1 MNKKEVQQ
9 TAEFKRQA
17 TKSIMA
23 IALFIFVYLIILT
36 LAVILT
42 GLCITF
48 GVLLIVTKPLFIT
61 IALGIGL
68 SSLGVLILI
77 FLLKFIFKS
86 HRVDRSNLI
95 EITEQQEP
103 ALFNMIRE
111 IVETV
116 GTTFPKKVYL
126 SSEVNAAVFYDSSFW
141 SMFFPVKKNLLIG
154 LGLTNTITREEF
166 KAILSHEFGHFSQ
179 KTMKVGSYVYNVNQ
193 VIFNM
198 LFENESYENLVQKW
212 SNVSGYFS
220 VFVTIAGKI
229 NEGIQ
234 WILRKLYVVVN
245 KSYMGLSR
253 EMEFHA
259 DEIAAS
265 VTGFQPLKTSLLRM
279 ALADNSFNNVLDFY
293 NSKIDLNI
301 KSNNIYHDQS
311 AVMHFVAEFNNIP
324 LKNLLPD
331 ISLEEQSKFNK
342 SKLVISD
349 QWSSHPTTEQR
360 ISRLEKSG
368 FIANITG
375 DTPANSIFS
384 NAEKLQQQITEKIF
398 ESVKY
403 EGETQKMTTAEFSEE
418 YKKETLND
426 SFSKIYNGYYD
437 NKNPLKF
444 DLSMVDAYEQT
455 CLSELFSDTHVDLVY
470 SAIALE
476 NDIHTLQ
483 NIANKTLNI
492 KTFDYDGMRYKRKN
506 SVMLIEKLKPELENL
521 KESIKAND
529 KKIFEFFKNEEKQQ
543 NRQERL
549 TQIYSAFFQ
558 YDEDFDSKF
567 ELRNK
572 LLKDLEFVAETTPFN
587 DIKANFK
594 RIKPIEQQ
602 LKNEMKPLL
611 NDPLLQSE
619 ITHETKEK
627 LEEYL
632 STTLEYFGVTSYYDE
647 NLSTLYFAINNFS
660 YLLSRKYFLMKKEL
674 LDYQGELTK
683 AEQVA

>member
-1 MNKKEVQQ
+1 MNKKEVQL
-9 TAEFKRQA
+9 TAEFKSQA
-17 TKSIMA
+17 TRSILS

-36 LAVILT
+36 LAVMLT
-42 GLCITF
+42 GLCIAL
-48 GVLLIVTKPLFIT
+48 GALLVITKPMFIT

-77 FLLKFIFKS
+77 FLLKFVFKS

-95 EITEQQEP
+95 EVTEQQEP
-103 ALFNMIRE
+103 QLFNMIRE

-141 SMFFPVKKNLLIG
+141 SMFFPVRKNLLIG
-154 LGLTNTITREEF
+154 MGLTNTITREEL

-198 LFENESYENLVQKW
+198 LFENESYESLAQEW
-212 SNVSGYFS
+212 SDASGYFS
-220 VFVTIAGKI
+220 VFVVIAGKI
-229 NEGIQ
+229 NAGIQ

-265 VTGFQPLKTSLLRM
+265 VTGFEPLKTSLLRM
-279 ALADNSFNNVLDFY
+279 ALADNSFNNVLNFY
-293 NSKIDLNI
+293 NSKIGLNI
-301 KSNNIYHDQS
+301 KSNNLYHDQS

-368 FIANITG
+368 FTADITS
-375 DTPANSIFS
+375 DAPANTIFS
-384 NAEKLQQQITEKIF
+384 DAEKLQQQITEKIF
-398 ESVKY
+398 ESVEY
-403 EGETQKMTTAEFSEE
+403 DGETQKMTSIEFSEE

-444 DLSMVDAYEQT
+444 DLSNDEANEQT
-455 CLSELFSDTHVDLVY
+455 SVSDLFSDMKVDLVY
-470 SAIALE
+470 SALALE
-476 NDIHTLQ
+476 NDIQTLQ
-483 NIANKTLNI
+483 SIINKTFNI
-492 KTFDYDGMRYKRKN
+492 KTFDYDGIRYKRKEA
-506 SVMLIEKLKPELENL
+506 SQLINKLKPELENL
-521 KESIKAND
+521 NQIIKDND
-529 KKIFEFFKNEEKQQ
+529 KKIFGFFKKEESRQ
-543 NRQERL
+543 NRQGRL
-549 TQIYSAFFQ
+549 AQIYSTFFQ
-558 YDEDFDSKF
+558 YDDDFESKF
-567 ELRNK
+567 ELSNK
-572 LLKDLEFVAETTPFN
+572 LSKDLEFVGETTPFEV
-587 DIKANFK
+587 IKANFK
-594 RIKPIEQQ
+594 KIEPTEQQ
-602 LKNEMKPLL
+602 LKNAITALL
-611 NDPLLQSE
+611 TDPLLQNDITSE
-619 ITHETKEK
+619 TQEK
-627 LEEYL
+627 LKEYT
-632 STTLEYFGVTSYYDE
+632 STTLEYFGGTSYKDE
-647 NLSTLYFAINNFS
+647 NLSTLYFAINSFN
-660 YLLSRKYFLMKKEL
+660 YLLSRKYFLLKKEL
-674 LDYQGELTK
+674 LDYQEELTK
-683 AEQVA
+683 TEQVA

>member
-1 MNKKEVQQ
+1 MNKKEVQL
-9 TAEFKRQA
+9 TAEFKSQA
-17 TKSIMA
+17 TKSILS

-36 LAVILT
+36 LAVMLT
-42 GLCITF
+42 GLCIAL
-48 GVLLIVTKPLFIT
+48 GALLVITKPMFIT

-77 FLLKFIFKS
+77 FLLKFVFKS

-95 EITEQQEP
+95 EVTEQQEP
-103 ALFNMIRE
+103 QLFNMIRE

-141 SMFFPVKKNLLIG
+141 SMFFPVRKNLLIG
-154 LGLTNTITREEF
+154 MGLTNTITREEL

-198 LFENESYENLVQKW
+198 LFENESYESLAQEW
-212 SNVSGYFS
+212 SDTSGYFS
-220 VFVTIAGKI
+220 VFVVIAGKI
-229 NEGIQ
+229 NAGIQ

-265 VTGFQPLKTSLLRM
+265 VTGFEPLKTSLLRM
-279 ALADNSFNNVLDFY
+279 ALADNSFNNVLNFY
-293 NSKIDLNI
+293 NSKIGLNI
-301 KSNNIYHDQS
+301 KSNNLYHDQS

-368 FIANITG
+368 FTADITS
-375 DTPANSIFS
+375 DAPANTIFS
-384 NAEKLQQQITEKIF
+384 DAEKLQQQITEKIF
-398 ESVKY
+398 ESVEY
-403 EGETQKMTTAEFSEE
+403 DGETQKMTSIEFSEE

-444 DLSMVDAYEQT
+444 DLSNDEANEQT
-455 CLSELFSDTHVDLVY
+455 SVSDLFSDMKVDLVY
-470 SAIALE
+470 SALALE
-476 NDIHTLQ
+476 NDIQTLQ
-483 NIANKTLNI
+483 SIINKTFNI
-492 KTFDYDGMRYKRKN
+492 KTFDYDGIRYKRKEA
-506 SVMLIEKLKPELENL
+506 SQLINKLKPELENL
-521 KESIKAND
+521 NQIIKDND
-529 KKIFEFFKNEEKQQ
+529 KKIFGFFKKEESRQ
-543 NRQERL
+543 NRQGRL
-549 TQIYSAFFQ
+549 AQIYSTFFQ
-558 YDEDFDSKF
+558 YDDDFESKF
-567 ELRNK
+567 ELSNK
-572 LLKDLEFVAETTPFN
+572 LSKDLEFVGETTPFEV
-587 DIKANFK
+587 IKANFK
-594 RIKPIEQQ
+594 KIEPTEQQ
-602 LKNEMKPLL
+602 LKNAITALL
-611 NDPLLQSE
+611 TDPLLQNDITSE
-619 ITHETKEK
+619 TQEK
-627 LEEYL
+627 LKEYT
-632 STTLEYFGVTSYYDE
+632 STTLEYFGGTSYKDE
-647 NLSTLYFAINNFS
+647 NLSTLYFAINSFN
-660 YLLSRKYFLMKKEL
+660 YLLSRKYFLLKKEL
-674 LDYQGELTK
+674 LDYQEELTK
-683 AEQVA
+683 TEQVA

>member
-1 MNKKEVQQ
+1 MNKKEVQL
-9 TAEFKRQA
+9 TAEFKSQA
-17 TKSIMA
+17 TRSILS

-36 LAVILT
+36 LAVMLT
-42 GLCITF
+42 GLCIAL
-48 GVLLIVTKPLFIT
+48 GALLVITKPMFIT

-77 FLLKFIFKS
+77 FLLKFVFKS

-95 EITEQQEP
+95 EVTEQQEP
-103 ALFNMIRE
+103 QLFNMIRE

-141 SMFFPVKKNLLIG
+141 SMFFPVRKNLLIG
-154 LGLTNTITREEF
+154 MGLTNTITREEL

-198 LFENESYENLVQKW
+198 LFENESYESLAQEW
-212 SNVSGYFS
+212 SDTSGYFS
-220 VFVTIAGKI
+220 VFVVIAGKI
-229 NEGIQ
+229 NAGIQ

-265 VTGFQPLKTSLLRM
+265 VTGFEPLKTSLLRM
-279 ALADNSFNNVLDFY
+279 ALADNSFNNVLNFY
-293 NSKIDLNI
+293 NSKIGLNI
-301 KSNNIYHDQS
+301 KSNNLYHDQS

-368 FIANITG
+368 FTADITS
-375 DTPANSIFS
+375 DAPANTIFS
-384 NAEKLQQQITEKIF
+384 DAEKLQQQITEKIF
-398 ESVKY
+398 ESVEY
-403 EGETQKMTTAEFSEE
+403 DGETQKMTSIEFSEE

-444 DLSMVDAYEQT
+444 DLSNDEANEQT
-455 CLSELFSDTHVDLVY
+455 SVSDLFSDMKVDLVY
-470 SAIALE
+470 SALAME
-476 NDIHTLQ
+476 NDIQTLQ
-483 NIANKTLNI
+483 SIINKTFNI
-492 KTFDYDGMRYKRKN
+492 KTFDYDGMKYKRKEA
-506 SVMLIEKLKPELENL
+506 SQLINKLKPELENL
-521 KESIKAND
+521 NQIIKDND
-529 KKIFEFFKNEEKQQ
+529 KKIFGFFKKEESRQ
-543 NRQERL
+543 NRQGRL
-549 TQIYSAFFQ
+549 AQIYSTFFQ
-558 YDEDFDSKF
+558 YDDDFESKF
-567 ELRNK
+567 ELSNK
-572 LLKDLEFVAETTPFN
+572 LSKDLEFVGETTPFEV
-587 DIKANFK
+587 IKANFK
-594 RIKPIEQQ
+594 KIEPTEQQ
-602 LKNEMKPLL
+602 LKNAITALL
-611 NDPLLQSE
+611 TDPLLQNDITSE
-619 ITHETKEK
+619 TQEK
-627 LEEYL
+627 LKEYT
-632 STTLEYFGVTSYYDE
+632 STTLEYFGGTSYKDE
-647 NLSTLYFAINNFS
+647 NLSTLYFAINSFN
-660 YLLSRKYFLMKKEL
+660 YLLSRKYFLLKKEL
-674 LDYQGELTK
+674 LDYQEELTK
-683 AEQVA
+683 TEQVA

>member
-1 MNKKEVQQ
+1 MNKKEVQL
-9 TAEFKRQA
+9 TAEFKSQA
-17 TKSIMA
+17 TRSILS

-36 LAVILT
+36 LAVMLT
-42 GLCITF
+42 GLCIAL
-48 GVLLIVTKPLFIT
+48 GALLVITKPMFIT

-77 FLLKFIFKS
+77 FLLKFVFKS

-95 EITEQQEP
+95 EVTEQQEP
-103 ALFNMIRE
+103 QLFNMIRE

-141 SMFFPVKKNLLIG
+141 SMFFPVRKNLLIG
-154 LGLTNTITREEF
+154 MGLTNTITREEL

-198 LFENESYENLVQKW
+198 LFENESYESLAQEW
-212 SNVSGYFS
+212 SDTSGYFS
-220 VFVTIAGKI
+220 VFVVIAGKI
-229 NEGIQ
+229 NAGIQ

-265 VTGFQPLKTSLLRM
+265 VTGFEPLKTSLLRM
-279 ALADNSFNNVLDFY
+279 ALADNSFNNVLNFY
-293 NSKIDLNI
+293 NSKIGLNI
-301 KSNNIYHDQS
+301 KSNNLYHDQS

-368 FIANITG
+368 FTADITS
-375 DTPANSIFS
+375 DAPANTIFS
-384 NAEKLQQQITEKIF
+384 DAEKLQQQITEKIF
-398 ESVKY
+398 ESVEY
-403 EGETQKMTTAEFSEE
+403 DGETQKMTSIEFSEE

-444 DLSMVDAYEQT
+444 DLSNDEANEQT
-455 CLSELFSDTHVDLVY
+455 SVSDLFSDMKVDLVY
-470 SAIALE
+470 SALALE
-476 NDIHTLQ
+476 NDIQTLQ
-483 NIANKTLNI
+483 SIINKTFNI
-492 KTFDYDGMRYKRKN
+492 KTFDYDGIRYKRKEA
-506 SVMLIEKLKPELENL
+506 SQLINKLKPELENL
-521 KESIKAND
+521 NQIIKDND
-529 KKIFEFFKNEEKQQ
+529 KKIFGFFKKEESRQ
-543 NRQERL
+543 NRQGRL
-549 TQIYSAFFQ
+549 AQIYSTFFQ
-558 YDEDFDSKF
+558 YDDDFESKF
-567 ELRNK
+567 ELSNK
-572 LLKDLEFVAETTPFN
+572 LSKDLEFVGETTPFEV
-587 DIKANFK
+587 IKANFK
-594 RIKPIEQQ
+594 KIEPTEQQ
-602 LKNEMKPLL
+602 LKNAITALL
-611 NDPLLQSE
+611 TDPLLQNDITSE
-619 ITHETKEK
+619 TQEK
-627 LEEYL
+627 LKEYT
-632 STTLEYFGVTSYYDE
+632 STTLEYFGGTSYKDE
-647 NLSTLYFAINNFS
+647 NLSTLYFAINSFN
-660 YLLSRKYFLMKKEL
+660 YLLSRKYFLLKKEL
-674 LDYQGELTK
+674 LDYQEELTK
-683 AEQVA
+683 TEQVA